1 MSDTILQHVIA
12 DLRPNILPKLATETN
27 GGASSKDRTVDT
39 HRGDTYQ
46 FCYFVRNTEPHSV
59 VIKMRNFKAAIP
71 QRQLDAPSLRMPS
84 KSKAAKRPSAKDNK
98 GTAHTRKKR
107 KTAGNGRDDDERPVS
122 EGSAG
127 PSSTGVLLPDE
138 RDRVSDG
145 GTSEEMEAY
154 PDSLP
159 LATPMD
165 VEEKPK
171 PMLSLKYQG
180 FSIYGYCMCLVVEP
194 WPSIRSASV
203 TPSLV
208 PTPDH
213 AHLQA
218 KGPLFL
224 PDDSEDTLLAFDH
237 DDGGMM
243 VFSQVLHNVGES
255 RAGAVT
261 DDEETE
267 GNMFY
272 GDADERGE
280 F

>member
-1 MSDTILQHVIA
+1 
-12 DLRPNILPKLATETN
+12 
-27 GGASSKDRTVDT
+27 
-39 HRGDTYQ
+39 
-46 FCYFVRNTEPHSV
+46 
-59 VIKMRNFKAAIP
+59 MRNFKVSIP
-71 QRQLDAPSLRMPS
+71 QRRVDTPSLRMPS

-98 GTAHTRKKR
+98 GTVHTRKKR
-107 KTAGNGRDDDERPVS
+107 KMTGNERNDNDERPVS
-122 EGSAG
+122 EDPATV
-127 PSSTGVLLPDE
+127 PNHIKNDDE
-138 RDRVSDG
+138 RACFDADRVSDG
-145 GTSEEMEAY
+145 GTSEEMETHL
-154 PDSLP
+154 DSPP
-159 LATPMD
+159 LAAPMD
-165 VEEKPK
+165 IEEEKPK

-208 PTPDH
+208 PTANPLPH
-213 AHLQA
+213 AHWQV

-224 PDDSEDTLLAFDH
+224 PDDSEDSLLAFGH

-255 RAGAVT
+255 RAGAVI

-272 GDADERGE
+272 GDADERRE